1 MVSYA
6 ETATR
11 RAMPGPR
18 HRLSYTRR
26 VSLRVVALA
35 ESDSYLKWA
44 VTLLGTLPGDTR
56 VDVVL
61 ACSPI
66 RPSASQQAAA
76 LAGTAFAGRRLDV
89 VSPGRLLRLVDRER
103 PDAVLIACA
112 GPSAHAY
119 SDALS
124 RSPHRPVLLAGIPGI
139 ALPARRRAWSYRGAI
154 DMLVVHSHREVA
166 EYDAVRVAAGAEAR
180 IGLATIPF
188 LAAHPELPLAGD
200 ADPLVAAEPEPTARS
215 GVRGNRVIFATQGK
229 VPVDRANR
237 VAILRAL
244 DRLAA
249 ARPDLRVVV
258 KTRGQRGE
266 FHTHYE
272 PHHYEDLWASLVASG
287 QVGDAGSLE
296 FAGGSMAEQLETAAA
311 LVTVSST
318 AVLEAMARN
327 LPVLLIDEFGVDE
340 RLLNQVFEGS
350 GCLGGLAALEAADF
364 RHPAP
369 RWLLDNYFHS
379 TAENDWIPMLGE
391 LVGLARKGELP
402 PLADGLDPGRTRRRR
417 RRDRWRLTPVGS
429 AFARSRQ
436 RIRIRRLQR
445 LVGEESALSPGA
457 A

>member
-1 MVSYA
+1 
-6 ETATR
+6 
-11 RAMPGPR
+11 
-18 HRLSYTRR
+18 
-26 VSLRVVALA
+26 VSLHVIAVA

-44 VTLLGTLPGDTR
+44 VSLLGTLPGDTR
-56 VDVVL
+56 VDVTV

-66 RPSASQQAAA
+66 RPSDSQREAA
-76 LAGTAFAGRRLDV
+76 LAGTPFAGRGLDV
-89 VSPGRLLRLVDRER
+89 VSPGRLLKRVERDR
-103 PDAVLIACA
+103 PDAVLVACA
-112 GPSAHAY
+112 GPSAHAF
-119 SDALS
+119 SEALAGS
-124 RSPHRPVLLAGIPGI
+124 SHRPVLLAGIPGI
-139 ALPARRRAWSYRGAI
+139 ALPARRRAWGYRGAV

-166 EYDAVRVAAGAEAR
+166 EYDAVRVRMGKEAR

-200 ADPLVAAEPEPTARS
+200 ADPLDVAEGEPTAKT

-229 VPVDRANR
+229 VPVERENR
-237 VAILRAL
+237 IAILRSL

-272 PHHYEDLWASLVASG
+272 PHHYEDLWTSLVNSG
-287 QVGDAGSLE
+287 QVSDGGALE
-296 FAGGSMAEQLETAAA
+296 FAGGSMAEQLETAAS

-327 LPVLLIDEFGVDE
+327 LPVLLVDEFGVDR
-340 RLLNQVFEGS
+340 RLLNEVFEGS

-379 TAENDWIPMLGE
+379 TDENDWVPMLEE
-391 LVGLARKGELP
+391 LVALAQKGELP
-402 PLADGLDPGRTRRRR
+402 AIAAGLDPGRTRRRR

-429 AFARSRQ
+429 AVARSRQ

-445 LVGEESALSPGA
+445 LVREETALSPGA

>member
-1 MVSYA
+1 M
-6 ETATR
+6 
-11 RAMPGPR
+11 
-18 HRLSYTRR
+18 
-26 VSLRVVALA
+26 SLHVIAVA

-44 VTLLGTLPGDTR
+44 VSLLGTLPRSAR
-56 VDVVL
+56 VDVAI

-66 RPSASQQAAA
+66 RPSDSQRAAA
-76 LAGTAFAGRRLDV
+76 LAGTAFAGRDLDV
-89 VSPGRLLRLVDRER
+89 LSPGALLRRVTRER

-139 ALPARRRAWSYRGAI
+139 ALPARRRAWAYRGAI
-154 DMLVVHSHREVA
+154 DLLVLHSHREVA
-166 EYDAVRVAAGAEAR
+166 EYDAVRVHLAKSAR

-188 LAAHPELPLAGD
+188 LAAHPELPLAGE
-200 ADPLVAAEPEPTARS
+200 ADPLDVAEEETRAPTGA
-215 GVRGNRVIFATQGK
+215 RGNRVIFATQGK
-229 VPVDRANR
+229 VPVEKENR
-237 VAILRAL
+237 LALLLAL

-258 KTRGQRGE
+258 KTRGQKGE

-272 PHHYEDLWASLVASG
+272 PHHYEDLWTSLVTSR
-287 QVGDAGSLE
+287 QVRDRDALE

-327 LPVLLIDEFGVDE
+327 IPVLLVDEFGVDDK
-340 RLLNQVFEGS
+340 LLNQVFEGS
-350 GCLGGLAALEAADF
+350 GCLGGLKALETADF

-379 TAENDWIPMLGE
+379 TAENTWIPMLE
-391 LVGLARKGELP
+391 DLVAQAAAGGLRPISA
-402 PLADGLDPGRTRRRR
+402 GLDPARGAGRR
-417 RRDRWRLTPVGS
+417 RRDRWRLSPAGS
-429 AFARSRQ
+429 AFARARQ
-436 RIRIRRLQR
+436 RLRIRRQQR
-445 LVGEESALSPGA
+445 DEEA
-457 A
+457 

>member
-1 MVSYA
+1 
-6 ETATR
+6 
-11 RAMPGPR
+11 
-18 HRLSYTRR
+18 
-26 VSLRVVALA
+26 VSLHVIALA

-44 VTLLGTLPGDTR
+44 VSLLGTLPGDTR
-56 VDVVL
+56 VDVVV

-66 RPSASQQAAA
+66 RPSASQREAA
-76 LAGTAFAGRRLDV
+76 LAGTAFAGRELEV
-89 VSPGRLLRLVDRER
+89 LSPGRLQRLVERER

-119 SDALS
+119 SEALS
-124 RSPHRPVLLAGIPGI
+124 RSSHRPVLLAGIPGI
-139 ALPARRRAWSYRGAI
+139 ALPARRRAWGYRGAI

-166 EYDAVRVAAGAEAR
+166 EYEAVRVEAGTEAR

-188 LAAHPELPLAGD
+188 LATHPELPLAGD
-200 ADPLVAAEPEPTARS
+200 ADPLEVAEPEPRANT

-229 VPVDRANR
+229 VPVERENR
-237 VAILRAL
+237 VAILQAL

-272 PHHYEDLWASLVASG
+272 PHHYEDLWTSLAEAGRVA
-287 QVGDAGSLE
+287 DRGSLE

-350 GCLGGLAALEAADF
+350 GCLGGLASLEAADF

-369 RWLLDNYFHS
+369 RWLLDNYFHP
-379 TAENDWIPMLGE
+379 TTDNDWTAQLDD
-391 LVGLARKGELP
+391 LVALAAKGELP
-402 PLADGLDPGRTRRRR
+402 PIAAGLDPARTPGRR
-417 RRDRWRLTPVGS
+417 RRDRWRLTPMGS
-429 AFARSRQ
+429 AVARSRQ
-436 RIRIRRLQR
+436 RLRIRRLQR

>member
-1 MVSYA
+1 M
-6 ETATR
+6 
-11 RAMPGPR
+11 
-18 HRLSYTRR
+18 
-26 VSLRVVALA
+26 SLHVIAVA

-44 VTLLGTLPGDTR
+44 VSLLGTLPRSTR
-56 VDVVL
+56 VDVAL

-66 RPSASQQAAA
+66 RPSDSQRAAA
-76 LAGTAFAGRRLDV
+76 LAGTAFAGRDLDV
-89 VSPGRLLRLVDRER
+89 LSPGALLRRVTRER

-139 ALPARRRAWSYRGAI
+139 ALPARRRAWAYRGAI
-154 DMLVVHSHREVA
+154 DLLVLHSHREVA
-166 EYDAVRVAAGAEAR
+166 EYDAVRVHLAKSAR

-200 ADPLVAAEPEPTARS
+200 ADPLEVAEPERRS
-215 GVRGNRVIFATQGK
+215 SAGARGNRVIFATQGK
-229 VPVDRANR
+229 VPVERENR
-237 VAILRAL
+237 VALLRAL
-244 DRLAA
+244 DRLAV

-272 PHHYEDLWASLVASG
+272 PHHYEDLWTSLADTG
-287 QVGDAGSLE
+287 QVADRGSLE

-327 LPVLLIDEFGVDE
+327 LPVLLVDEFGVDE
-340 RLLNQVFEGS
+340 QLLNQVFEGS
-350 GCLGGLAALEAADF
+350 GCLGGLASLEAADF

-369 RWLLDNYFHS
+369 RWLLDNYFHP
-379 TAENDWIPMLGE
+379 TTDNDWIAQLGE
-391 LVGLARKGELP
+391 LVELAAKGELP
-402 PLADGLDPGRTRRRR
+402 PIAAGLDPGRTRRRR
-417 RRDRWRLTPVGS
+417 RRDRWRLTPMGS
-429 AFARSRQ
+429 AVARSRQ
-436 RIRIRRLQR
+436 RLRIRRLQR
-445 LVGEESALSPGA
+445 LVGEDAAFSPGA

>member
-1 MVSYA
+1 
-6 ETATR
+6 
-11 RAMPGPR
+11 
-18 HRLSYTRR
+18 
-26 VSLRVVALA
+26 
-35 ESDSYLKWA
+35 
-44 VTLLGTLPGDTR
+44 
-56 VDVVL
+56 
-61 ACSPI
+61 
-66 RPSASQQAAA
+66 
-76 LAGTAFAGRRLDV
+76 
-89 VSPGRLLRLVDRER
+89 
-103 PDAVLIACA
+103 
-112 GPSAHAY
+112 
-119 SDALS
+119 
-124 RSPHRPVLLAGIPGI
+124 VLLAGIPGI
-139 ALPARRRAWSYRGAI
+139 ALPARRRAWGYRGAI

-166 EYDAVRVAAGAEAR
+166 EYDAVRVRTGKEAR

-200 ADPLVAAEPEPTARS
+200 ADPLDVAEDEPRAKS
-215 GVRGNRVIFATQGK
+215 GIQGNRVIFATQGK
-229 VPVDRANR
+229 VPVERENR
-237 VAILRAL
+237 VAILRSL

-287 QVGDAGSLE
+287 QVSDAGALE
-296 FAGGSMAEQLETAAA
+296 FAGGSMAEQLETAAS

-379 TAENDWIPMLGE
+379 TAENDWIPMLDE
-391 LVGLARKGELP
+391 LVALAQKGELP
-402 PLADGLDPGRTRRRR
+402 PIAAGLDPGRTRRRR

-436 RIRIRRLQR
+436 RIRIRRLKR
-445 LVGEESALSPGA
+445 LVGEETVLSPGA

>member
-1 MVSYA
+1 
-6 ETATR
+6 
-11 RAMPGPR
+11 
-18 HRLSYTRR
+18 
-26 VSLRVVALA
+26 VSLHVIAVA

-44 VTLLGTLPGDTR
+44 VSLLGTLPPSTR
-56 VDVVL
+56 VDVTL

-66 RPSASQQAAA
+66 RPSASQRAAA
-76 LAGTAFAGRRLDV
+76 LAGTPFAGRELDV
-89 VSPGRLLRLVDRER
+89 VSPGALLKRVTLER

-154 DMLVVHSHREVA
+154 DLLVLHSHREVA
-166 EYDAVRVAAGAEAR
+166 EYDAVRVQMEMTGR

-200 ADPLVAAEPEPTARS
+200 ADPLDVAEEEAHAPT

-229 VPVDRANR
+229 VPVEKENR
-237 VAILRAL
+237 LAILLAL

-258 KTRGQRGE
+258 KTRGQKGE

-272 PHHYEDLWASLVASG
+272 PHHYEDLWRSLVTSR
-287 QVGDAGSLE
+287 QVRDRDALE

-327 LPVLLIDEFGVDE
+327 IPVLLVDEFGVDDK
-340 RLLNQVFEGS
+340 LLNQVFEGS
-350 GCLGGLAALEAADF
+350 GCLGGLKALETADF

-379 TAENDWIPMLGE
+379 TAENTWVPMLEE
-391 LVGLARKGELP
+391 LVAGARAGALP
-402 PLADGLDPGRTRRRR
+402 PIAAGLDPSRGPGRR
-417 RRDRWRLTPVGS
+417 RRDRWRLTPAGS

-436 RIRIRRLQR
+436 RLRIRRQQR
-445 LVGEESALSPGA
+445 DDPAAISPGA